1 MAVRKQRLSH
11 RIAAQPSNSATAM
24 GEGHPSV
31 AGMGGVPMT
40 MPISQVVV
48 GPPYAGTVTVG
59 YSEYAPLYLTGD
71 QGGAVPG
78 TGPGRWDQLR
88 AAGRP

>member
-1 MAVRKQRLSH
+1 MS
-11 RIAAQPSNSATAM
+11 
-24 GEGHPSV
+24 
-31 AGMGGVPMT
+31 

-78 TGPGRWDQLR
+78 TGPGHWDQLR

>member
-1 MAVRKQRLSH
+1 MAVRKQKLSH
-11 RIAAQPSNSATAM
+11 RIAAQSSNSATAM
-24 GEGHPSV
+24 GDSHP
-31 AGMGGVPMT
+31 AVPNTPMS

>member
-1 MAVRKQRLSH
+1 MMAVRKQKLSH
-11 RIAAQPSNSATAM
+11 RIAAQPSNEATAM
-24 GEGHPSV
+24 GDSHP
-31 AGMGGVPMT
+31 AIPGTPMS

>member
-1 MAVRKQRLSH
+1 MAVRKQKLRQ

-24 GEGHPSV
+24 GDAHP
-31 AGMGGVPMT
+31 AVPGTPMA
-40 MPISQVVV
+40 MPLSQVVV
-48 GPPYAGTVTVG
+48 GPPYSGAVSVG
-59 YSEYAPLYLTGD
+59 YAEFAPLFLTGD